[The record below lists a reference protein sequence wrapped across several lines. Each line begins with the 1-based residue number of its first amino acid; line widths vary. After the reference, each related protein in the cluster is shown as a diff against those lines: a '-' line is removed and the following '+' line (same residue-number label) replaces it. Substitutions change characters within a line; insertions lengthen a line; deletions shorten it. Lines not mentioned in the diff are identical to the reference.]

1 MDKKTDAYKSSMAE
15 LARQG
20 RELYQEINDFLNSD
34 TSHMSP
40 EEHDRTQRML
50 LAKQQNAIEA
60 FIAAFGMNSDMSSNA
75 PTTTLMQS
83 EDMADLKRLAGIT
96 ESDYKR
102 HNHDQMQK
110 ISQLAQ
116 NYMQNTKANS
126 ELTAKQIIFLAQRIK
141 ED

>member
-1 MDKKTDAYKSSMAE
+1 MDTKTDAYKSSMAE

-20 RELYQEINDFLNSD
+20 RELSQEINDFLNSD

-40 EEHDRTQRML
+40 EEHEKTQRML

-60 FIAAFGMNSDMSSNA
+60 FIAAFGMSSNA

-83 EDMADLKRLAGIT
+83 EDKDIDNIKRLAGIT
-96 ESDYKR
+96 EANND
-102 HNHDQMQK
+102 HNFDTMKK

-116 NYMQNTKANS
+116 NYMQNTKASS